1 MNVMPRA
8 SQWEQLIRPD
18 MVHGSLYTDPA
29 IFEAELKNIWYRTWV
44 YVGHESEVPNANDYV
59 VKSIGPQSVIM
70 TRDEH
75 CPPHVHVG
83 GDDWIA
89 RFKFSFWHDDVCLWD
104 VTPAK
109 NKPREALLE
118 NLRQTL
124 LKPANLRK
132 ARELWW
138 STLRAVCLDHL
149 MWQPDTQDVVSPNSA
164 GRGARKIAL
173 LDEQHFQSAPR
184 RIARDAAAVDA
195 AADNRKIIFSVPG
208 PLPAHASRLYF
219 PCVIRDFR
227 PMLTNRARM
236 PMVLTPA

>member
-1 MNVMPRA
+1 
-8 SQWEQLIRPD
+8 
-18 MVHGSLYTDPA
+18 
-29 IFEAELKNIWYRTWV
+29 
-44 YVGHESEVPNANDYV
+44 
-59 VKSIGPQSVIM
+59 M

-164 GRGARKIAL
+164 GRGARKIAKARFDVDEYKTVL
-173 LDEQHFQSAPR
+173 ELDG
-184 RIARDAAAVDA
+184 DAGNVEIEHD
-195 AADNRKIIFSVPG
+195 D
-208 PLPAHASRLYF
+208 
-219 PCVIRDFR
+219 D
-227 PMLTNRARM
+227 
-236 PMVLTPA
+236 